1 LALKING
8 LVGKSKAFRQVLLYL
23 INSSCF
29 MDIIPFPNLHTL
41 RLHLREVQ
49 DADRPA
55 LFRLLTNPQVTE
67 YFMVIPL
74 QEEADAQ
81 KVVDMFRRVY
91 REQTGLRW
99 VISLEGQAEAIG
111 IIGFHT
117 YTRGHKGS
125 IVYAIDTQ
133 HWGNGYITEAI
144 QAITQYGFDHLDLK
158 RIDAEVLPGNTAS
171 EKVLEKNGFQHE
183 GFLQQWLQ
191 WGGKCYD
198 VNMYGRVK

>member
-1 LALKING
+1 MLMQPA
-8 LVGKSKAFRQVLLYL
+8 
-23 INSSCF
+23 
-29 MDIIPFPNLHTL
+29 PFPELHTP
-41 RLHLREVQ
+41 RLHLREIR
-49 DADRPA
+49 DTDRPA
-55 LFRLLTNPQVTE
+55 LFSLLTNAQVTQ

-74 QEEADAQ
+74 QQEPDAQ

-99 VISLEGQAEAIG
+99 VISLEGEEEAIG
-111 IIGFHT
+111 IIGFHA
-117 YTRGHKGS
+117 YTHGHKGS
-125 IVYAIDTQ
+125 IVYAINPQ
-133 HWGNGYITEAI
+133 HWGKGYITEAI
-144 QAITQYGFDHLDLK
+144 QAITQYGFENLGLK

-183 GFLQQWLQ
+183 GFLRQWLQ